1 MNKSYK
7 YLGFKINMNLD
18 WTEAKNKL
26 TRDIKATHSALS
38 GIRMGEDQWID
49 ISNMMTRGILGY
61 YGTSIPLTMNEC
73 ESLDAIRRT
82 AFKTSFRYSR
92 SVPNAWFHA
101 LRKNY
106 EGRGMVL
113 AYSEA
118 TAAQLGNINRIR
130 NATNTPARLAFE
142 ENLRVTKIKFTG
154 SEQGFEAW
162 APEIWDE
169 TTHTEDQ
176 IERYLATHNTLYN
189 LIQLNVGIFRL
200 NNVLCRH

>member
-1 MNKSYK
+1 
-7 YLGFKINMNLD
+7 
-18 WTEAKNKL
+18 
-26 TRDIKATHSALS
+26 
-38 GIRMGEDQWID
+38 
-49 ISNMMTRGILGY
+49 
-61 YGTSIPLTMNEC
+61 
-73 ESLDAIRRT
+73 
-82 AFKTSFRYSR
+82 
-92 SVPNAWFHA
+92 
-101 LRKNY
+101 
-106 EGRGMVL
+106 MVL

-142 ENLRVTKIKFTG
+142 ENLRVTKVKFTG

-189 LIQLNVGIFRL
+189 LIQLNVVKKGTEREEPMEIRIAGTPL
-200 NNVLCRH
+200 WTKTPRTY